1 MKDFYAVLE
10 ENIGAYEGRHDDL
23 IYLAPDWYR
32 LLTRLLDDARLP
44 SRLRPLVA
52 CATAY
57 FILPVD
63 IISEEIHGPYGYIDD
78 IFLSAFIADIVR
90 KEIGNDAI
98 LVENWEGETDIIA
111 LTGEILEREKELIG
125 DERSRILGYTG
136 CERLLELIIRDERKE

>member
-1 MKDFYAVLE
+1 MKDFYAVLK

-23 IYLAPDWYR
+23 INLAPDWYR

-44 SRLRPLVA
+44 PRLRPLVA

-63 IISEEIHGPYGYIDD
+63 IISEEIHGPYGYVDD
-78 IFLSAFIADIVR
+78 IFLCAFIADIVR
-90 KEIGNDAI
+90 KETGTDTI

-136 CERLLELIIRDERKE
+136 CDRLLDLLIKGESKE